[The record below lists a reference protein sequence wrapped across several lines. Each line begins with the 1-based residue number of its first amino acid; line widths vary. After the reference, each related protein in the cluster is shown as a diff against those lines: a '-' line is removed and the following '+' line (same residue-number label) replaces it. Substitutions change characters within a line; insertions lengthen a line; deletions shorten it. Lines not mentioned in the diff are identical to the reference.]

1 MIYMDIKIKKKALK
15 KSQEL
20 GEYATEKDVQ
30 KLDSKLPAMKKG
42 VIAKVWDKVL
52 FLWEQV
58 KNPEIPLSLKITIVG
73 ALLYLVLPIDVLP
86 DYIPGFGLLDDLAV
100 ILAVVREVSKF
111 ALPKLEKK
119 AEEKLFELGYQ
130 KIDEKLSALY
140 TSILATTIITFF
152 INAVGCYILITK
164 PFGDER
170 SRIVSMSLFAVIFIY
185 ALIRFIFYWKE
196 YGQLTKKIT
205 TYVYKKKSLSQG
217 ISEFVCSEY
226 KYIAYL
232 FNGLEIV
239 KSIVPELKD
248 IPDGPQIVSTFK
260 KHYKKRIVLFGVFFI
275 IYSLLVFVT
284 KFILLRM

>member
-1 MIYMDIKIKKKALK
+1 MINMDIKIKKKALK

-30 KLDSKLPAMKKG
+30 NLDSKLPAMRKG

-111 ALPKLEKK
+111 ALPKFEKK
-119 AEEKLFELGYQ
+119 AEEKLFELAYQ

-140 TSILATTIITFF
+140 TSILATTIISFF

-185 ALIRFIFYWKE
+185 ALIRFIIYWKE
-196 YGQLTKKIT
+196 YGQLTKKIAT
-205 TYVYKKKSLSQG
+205 SVYKKKSLSQG

-232 FNGLEIV
+232 FSGLEIV
-239 KSIVPELKD
+239 KSVVPELKD

-260 KHYKKRIVLFGVFFI
+260 NHYRKRIILFGVFFI
-275 IYSLLVFVT
+275 MYSLLVFVT

>member
-1 MIYMDIKIKKKALK
+1 MMYMDIKTKKKAMNK
-15 KSQEL
+15 VKEL
-20 GEYATEKDVQ
+20 GEHATENDVQ

-100 ILAVVREVSKF
+100 ILAVVREVSKYV
-111 ALPKLEKK
+111 LPKLEKK

-130 KIDEKLSALY
+130 KIDEKLSVLY

-164 PFGDER
+164 PFGDEI
-170 SRIVSMSLFAVIFIY
+170 SRIIAMSLFAVIFIY
-185 ALIRFIFYWKE
+185 ALIRFIIYWKE
-196 YGQLTKKIT
+196 YGQLTKKIAT
-205 TYVYKKKSLSQG
+205 SVYKKKSISQG

-232 FNGLEIV
+232 FSGLEIV
-239 KSIVPELKD
+239 KSVVPELKD
-248 IPDGPQIVSTFK
+248 IPNGPQIVSTFK
-260 KHYKKRIVLFGVFFI
+260 KHYRKRIVLFGVFFI
-275 IYSLLVFVT
+275 MYSLLVFVT

>member
-58 KNPEIPLSLKITIVG
+58 KNPGIPLSLKITIVG

-100 ILAVVREVSKF
+100 ILAVVREVSKY

-140 TSILATTIITFF
+140 TSILATTIISFF

-185 ALIRFIFYWKE
+185 ALIRFIIYWKE
-196 YGQLTKKIT
+196 YGQLTKKIAT
-205 TYVYKKKSLSQG
+205 SVYKKKSLSQG

-232 FNGLEIV
+232 FSGLEIV
-239 KSIVPELKD
+239 KSVVPELKD

-260 KHYKKRIVLFGVFFI
+260 NHYRKRIILFGVFFI
-275 IYSLLVFVT
+275 MYSLLVFVT

>member
-1 MIYMDIKIKKKALK
+1 MVNMNIKIKKKALK

-20 GEYATEKDVQ
+20 GEHATEKDVQ
-30 KLDSKLPAMKKG
+30 NLDSKLPAMKKG

-100 ILAVVREVSKF
+100 ILAVVREVSKYV
-111 ALPKLEKK
+111 LPKLEKK

-130 KIDEKLSALY
+130 KIDEKLSVLY

-164 PFGDER
+164 PFGDEI
-170 SRIVSMSLFAVIFIY
+170 SRIIAMSLFAVIFIY
-185 ALIRFIFYWKE
+185 ALIRFIIYWKE
-196 YGQLTKKIT
+196 YGQLTKKIAT
-205 TYVYKKKSLSQG
+205 SVYKKKSISQG

-232 FNGLEIV
+232 FSGLEIV
-239 KSIVPELKD
+239 KSVVPELKD
-248 IPDGPQIVSTFK
+248 IPNGPQIVSTFK
-260 KHYKKRIVLFGVFFI
+260 KHYRKRIVLFGVFFI
-275 IYSLLVFVT
+275 MYSLLVFVT